1 MIKNILFDIGGPI
14 DKEALMDKLIDEQ
27 IINSL
32 KFFDINISK
41 EEYIETQNKLLIA
54 FSKNLYKDI
63 IWELTNKNYKL
74 ASIIEKQLYDTEK
87 ERNKKRGF
95 FEPQENIFNI
105 LENLKK
111 KNYNL
116 GIVANQPTRCIKIMQ
131 KIGLLDF
138 FSNKYVSDCI
148 NLYKPDEKFFLYVC
162 NDINANPY
170 ESIMVGDRIDNDIVP
185 AKNLGI
191 TTIRFITGRYRI
203 QKPRNISEK
212 ADFNINNISNI
223 EEIIYNYGL

>member
-14 DKEALMDKLIDEQ
+14 DKESLMDKLIDEQ

-41 EEYIETQNKLLIA
+41 TKYIETQNKLLIA

-105 LENLKK
+105 LKNLKRK
-111 KNYNL
+111 KYNL
-116 GIVANQPTRCIKIMQ
+116 GIVANQPTRCLKIMG
-131 KIGLLDF
+131 KLGLLDF
-138 FSNKYVSDCI
+138 FSNKYVSDSV
-148 NLYKPDEKFFLYVC
+148 NLYKPDEKFFLHVC
-162 NDINANPY
+162 NHINANPY
-170 ESIMVGDRIDNDIVP
+170 ESIMIGDRIDNDIVP

-191 TTIRFITGRYRI
+191 RTIRFLTGRYKI
-203 QKPRNISEK
+203 QKPRKKSEK
-212 ADFNINNISNI
+212 ADFSINNISNI
-223 EEIIYNYGL
+223 EKIIDNYDS

>member
-41 EEYIETQNKLLIA
+41 TKYIETQNKLLIA

-63 IWELTNKNYKL
+63 IWELTDKNYKL
-74 ASIIEKQLYDTEK
+74 ASIIEKQLYDSEK

-105 LENLKK
+105 LKNLKGK
-111 KNYNL
+111 KYNL
-116 GIVANQPTRCIKIMQ
+116 GIVANQPTRCLKIMG
-131 KIGLLDF
+131 KLGLLDF
-138 FSNKYVSDCI
+138 FSNKYVSDSV
-148 NLYKPDEKFFLYVC
+148 NLYKPDEKFFLHVC
-162 NDINANPY
+162 NYINANPY
-170 ESIMVGDRIDNDIVP
+170 ESIMIGDRIDNDIVP

-191 TTIRFITGRYRI
+191 RTIRFMTGRYKI
-203 QKPRNISEK
+203 QKPRKKSEK

-223 EEIIYNYGL
+223 EEIIDNYDL

>member
-14 DKEALMDKLIDEQ
+14 DKEVLMDKLIDEQ

-87 ERNKKRGF
+87 ERNKKEVF
-95 FEPQENIFNI
+95 LSHKKIF
-105 LENLKK
+105 
-111 KNYNL
+111 
-116 GIVANQPTRCIKIMQ
+116 
-131 KIGLLDF
+131 
-138 FSNKYVSDCI
+138 
-148 NLYKPDEKFFLYVC
+148 
-162 NDINANPY
+162 
-170 ESIMVGDRIDNDIVP
+170 
-185 AKNLGI
+185 
-191 TTIRFITGRYRI
+191 
-203 QKPRNISEK
+203 
-212 ADFNINNISNI
+212 
-223 EEIIYNYGL
+223 

>member
-41 EEYIETQNKLLIA
+41 TKYIETQNKLLIA

-63 IWELTNKNYKL
+63 IWELTDKNYKL
-74 ASIIEKQLYDTEK
+74 ASIIEKQLYDSEK

-105 LENLKK
+105 LKNLKRK
-111 KNYNL
+111 KYNL
-116 GIVANQPTRCIKIMQ
+116 GIVANQPTRCLKIMG
-131 KIGLLDF
+131 KLGLLDF
-138 FSNKYVSDCI
+138 FSNKYVSDSV
-148 NLYKPDEKFFLYVC
+148 NLYKPDEKFFLHVC
-162 NDINANPY
+162 NYINANPY
-170 ESIMVGDRIDNDIVP
+170 ESIMIGDRIDNDIVP

-191 TTIRFITGRYRI
+191 RTIRFMTGRYKI
-203 QKPRNISEK
+203 QKPRKKSEK

-223 EEIIYNYGL
+223 EEIIDNYDL